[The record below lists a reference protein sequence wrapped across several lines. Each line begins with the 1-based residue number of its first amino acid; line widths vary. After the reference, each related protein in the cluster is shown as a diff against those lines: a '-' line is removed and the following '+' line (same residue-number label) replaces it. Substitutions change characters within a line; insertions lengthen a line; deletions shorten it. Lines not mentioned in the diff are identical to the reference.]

1 MPEVSSSVA
10 IFYFFAVF
18 LAYSYYKYTKNGEI
32 SPGIN
37 ILIFLI
43 LVIGEGFINLGIS
56 SGICQGA
63 AQPYSALVA
72 TILPWFLVLGLLK
85 MLLVM
90 MPGWLIPFENT
101 FGYLFVSIVTDLKDV
116 FNDILTPQY
125 NLDPAKNVQSGGVGV
140 GGGAG
145 GGVGA
150 SASAGGASEGELLEK
165 MQKRDIGR
173 ALEQIYSDQSILL
186 NELNL
191 ENLDAFWKGFSESH
205 LIKPDKEE
213 SKDKI
218 KKFILLKSI
227 VGEFVWLILTGFLV
241 VSISYNYLLN
251 IGCTYTKEQQQAR
264 ADALAKAQKDA
275 ADAAAAAAADTK
287 KIK

>member
-10 IFYFFAVF
+10 IFYFIAVF

-63 AQPYSALVA
+63 AQPSSALVA
-72 TILPWFLVLGLLK
+72 TIFPWFLVLGLLK
-85 MLLVM
+85 IMLAL

-125 NLDPAKNVQSGGVGV
+125 NLDPAKKVQGGGGGDAGGV
-140 GGGAG
+140 

-150 SASAGGASEGELLEK
+150 AGGGEGELLEK

-191 ENLDAFWKGFSESH
+191 ENLDAFWKGFTESS

-251 IGCTYTKEQQQAR
+251 IGCTYTKEQQQVR
-264 ADALAKAQKDA
+264 AAALAKAQKDA

>member
-56 SGICQGA
+56 TGICQGA

-116 FNDILTPQY
+116 FNDILAPQY
-125 NLDPAKNVQSGGVGV
+125 NLDPSKKVQ

-145 GGVGA
+145 PG
-150 SASAGGASEGELLEK
+150 AGGEGELLEK

-205 LIKPDKEE
+205 LIKPGKEE

-275 ADAAAAAAADTK
+275 ADAAAAAAANTK
-287 KIK
+287 TIK

>member
-10 IFYFFAVF
+10 IFYFIAVF

-63 AQPYSALVA
+63 AQPSSALVA

-85 MLLVM
+85 IMLAL

-125 NLDPAKNVQSGGVGV
+125 NLDPAKKVQGGGGGDAGGV
-140 GGGAG
+140 

-150 SASAGGASEGELLEK
+150 AGGGEGELLEK

-191 ENLDAFWKGFSESH
+191 ENLDAFWKGFTESS

-251 IGCTYTKEQQQAR
+251 IGCTYTKEQQQVR
-264 ADALAKAQKDA
+264 AAALAKSQKDA

-287 KIK
+287 RIK

>member
-10 IFYFFAVF
+10 IFYFIAVF

-63 AQPYSALVA
+63 AQPSSALVA

-85 MLLVM
+85 IMLAL

-125 NLDPAKNVQSGGVGV
+125 NLDPAKKVQ
-140 GGGAG
+140 GGGGGGGIAAG
-145 GGVGA
+145 GG
-150 SASAGGASEGELLEK
+150 GGEGELLEK

-191 ENLDAFWKGFSESH
+191 ENLDAFWKGFTESS

-251 IGCTYTKEQQQAR
+251 IGCTYTKEQQQVR
-264 ADALAKAQKDA
+264 AAALAKSQKDA

-287 KIK
+287 RIK

>member
-125 NLDPAKNVQSGGVGV
+125 NLSPATKVQ
-140 GGGAG
+140 GGGDAG
-145 GGVGA
+145 VA
-150 SASAGGASEGELLEK
+150 AGGASESEMLEK

>member
-10 IFYFFAVF
+10 IFYFIAVF

-63 AQPYSALVA
+63 AQPSSALIA
-72 TILPWFLVLGLLK
+72 TIFPWFLVLGLLK
-85 MLLVM
+85 ILLAI

-101 FGYLFVSIVTDLKDV
+101 FGYLFVSMVTDLKDV

-125 NLDPAKNVQSGGVGV
+125 NLDPAKKVQGGG

-145 GGVGA
+145 GGDAGA
-150 SASAGGASEGELLEK
+150 TGGANESEILEK

-191 ENLDAFWKGFSESH
+191 ENLDAFWRGFTESS
-205 LIKPDKEE
+205 LIKPGKDE

-264 ADALAKAQKDA
+264 AAALAKAQKEA
-275 ADAAAAAAADTK
+275 ADAAAAAALDTK
-287 KIK
+287 TIK

>member
-56 SGICQGA
+56 TGICQGA

-116 FNDILTPQY
+116 FNDILAPQY
-125 NLDPAKNVQSGGVGV
+125 NLDPSKKVQ

-145 GGVGA
+145 PD
-150 SASAGGASEGELLEK
+150 AGSEGELLEK

-205 LIKPDKEE
+205 LIKPGKEE

-275 ADAAAAAAADTK
+275 ADAAAAAAADNK
-287 KIK
+287 NIK

>member
-10 IFYFFAVF
+10 IFYFIAVF

-63 AQPYSALVA
+63 AQPSSALIA
-72 TILPWFLVLGLLK
+72 TIFPWFLVLGLLK
-85 MLLVM
+85 ILLAI

-101 FGYLFVSIVTDLKDV
+101 FGYLFVSMVTDLKDV

-125 NLDPAKNVQSGGVGV
+125 NLDPAKKVQGGGGGG

-145 GGVGA
+145 GGG
-150 SASAGGASEGELLEK
+150 AGGASESEILEK

-191 ENLDAFWKGFSESH
+191 ENLDAFWRGFTESS
-205 LIKPDKEE
+205 LIKPGKDE

-264 ADALAKAQKDA
+264 AAALAKAQKEA
-275 ADAAAAAAADTK
+275 ADAAAAAALDTK
-287 KIK
+287 TIK

>member
-10 IFYFFAVF
+10 IFYFIAVF

-63 AQPYSALVA
+63 AQPSSALIA
-72 TILPWFLVLGLLK
+72 TIFPWFLVLGLLK
-85 MLLVM
+85 IMLAL

-125 NLDPAKNVQSGGVGV
+125 NLDPAKKVQGGG
-140 GGGAG
+140 GGGGDAGGAG
-145 GGVGA
+145 GVGA
-150 SASAGGASEGELLEK
+150 AGGGEGELLEK

-191 ENLDAFWKGFSESH
+191 ENLDAFWKGFTESS

-251 IGCTYTKEQQQAR
+251 IGCTYTKEQQQVR
-264 ADALAKAQKDA
+264 AAALAKAQKDA
-275 ADAAAAAAADTK
+275 ADAAAAAALDTK
-287 KIK
+287 RIK

>member
-56 SGICQGA
+56 TGICQGA

-116 FNDILTPQY
+116 FNDILAPQY
-125 NLDPAKNVQSGGVGV
+125 NLDPSKKVQ

-145 GGVGA
+145 PG
-150 SASAGGASEGELLEK
+150 AGGPGGEGELLEK

-205 LIKPDKEE
+205 LIKPGKEE

-275 ADAAAAAAADTK
+275 ADAAAAAAANTK
-287 KIK
+287 TIK

>member
-10 IFYFFAVF
+10 IFYFIAVF

-32 SPGIN
+32 SPAIN
-37 ILIFLI
+37 MLIFLI

-63 AQPYSALVA
+63 AQPSSALIA

-85 MLLVM
+85 ILLAL

-101 FGYLFVSIVTDLKDV
+101 FGYLFVSMVTDLKEV

-125 NLDPAKNVQSGGVGV
+125 NLDPAKKVQ
-140 GGGAG
+140 GGGGDGGIAAG
-145 GGVGA
+145 GG
-150 SASAGGASEGELLEK
+150 SESEILEK

-191 ENLDAFWKGFSESH
+191 ENLDAFWKGFTESS
-205 LIKPDKEE
+205 LIKPDKDE

-227 VGEFVWLILTGFLV
+227 VGEFIRLILTGFLV

-264 ADALAKAQKDA
+264 AAALAKSQKDA
-275 ADAAAAAAADTK
+275 TDAAAAAAADTK
-287 KIK
+287 RIK

>member
-56 SGICQGA
+56 TGICQGA

-140 GGGAG
+140 GG
-145 GGVGA
+145 A

-205 LIKPDKEE
+205 LIKPGKEE

>member
-1 MPEVSSSVA
+1 
-10 IFYFFAVF
+10 
-18 LAYSYYKYTKNGEI
+18 
-32 SPGIN
+32 
-37 ILIFLI
+37 
-43 LVIGEGFINLGIS
+43 
-56 SGICQGA
+56 
-63 AQPYSALVA
+63 
-72 TILPWFLVLGLLK
+72 
-85 MLLVM
+85 
-90 MPGWLIPFENT
+90 
-101 FGYLFVSIVTDLKDV
+101 
-116 FNDILTPQY
+116 
-125 NLDPAKNVQSGGVGV
+125 
-140 GGGAG
+140 
-145 GGVGA
+145 
-150 SASAGGASEGELLEK
+150 

-205 LIKPDKEE
+205 LIKPGKEE

>member
-10 IFYFFAVF
+10 IFYFIAVF

-63 AQPYSALVA
+63 AQPSSALVA
-72 TILPWFLVLGLLK
+72 TIFPWFLVLGLLK
-85 MLLVM
+85 IMLAL

-125 NLDPAKNVQSGGVGV
+125 NLDPAKKVQGGGGGDAGGV
-140 GGGAG
+140 

-150 SASAGGASEGELLEK
+150 AGGGEGELLEK

-191 ENLDAFWKGFSESH
+191 ENLDAFWKGFTESS

-251 IGCTYTKEQQQAR
+251 IGCTYTKEQQQVR
-264 ADALAKAQKDA
+264 AAALAKAQKDA

-287 KIK
+287 RIK

>member
-56 SGICQGA
+56 TGICQGA

-85 MLLVM
+85 MLLIM

-116 FNDILTPQY
+116 FNDILAPQY
-125 NLDPAKNVQSGGVGV
+125 NLDPSKKVQG

-145 GGVGA
+145 AAGA
-150 SASAGGASEGELLEK
+150 GAGGPGGEGELLEK

-205 LIKPDKEE
+205 LIKPGKEE

-275 ADAAAAAAADTK
+275 ADAAAAAAADNK
-287 KIK
+287 NIK

>member
-10 IFYFFAVF
+10 IFYFIAVF

-32 SPGIN
+32 SP
-37 ILIFLI
+37 
-43 LVIGEGFINLGIS
+43 VINLGIS

-63 AQPYSALVA
+63 AQPSSALIA
-72 TILPWFLVLGLLK
+72 TIFPWFLVLGLLK
-85 MLLVM
+85 ILLAI

-101 FGYLFVSIVTDLKDV
+101 FGYLFVSMVTDLKDV

-125 NLDPAKNVQSGGVGV
+125 NLDPAKKVQG

-145 GGVGA
+145 G
-150 SASAGGASEGELLEK
+150 ASESEILEK

-191 ENLDAFWKGFSESH
+191 ENLDAFWTGFTESS
-205 LIKPDKEE
+205 LIKPDKDE

-264 ADALAKAQKDA
+264 AAALAKAQKEA
-275 ADAAAAAAADTK
+275 ADAAAAAALDTK
-287 KIK
+287 TIK

>member
-10 IFYFFAVF
+10 IFYFIAVF

-63 AQPYSALVA
+63 AQPSSALVA

-85 MLLVM
+85 IMLAL

-125 NLDPAKNVQSGGVGV
+125 NLDPAKKVQGGGGGGGDAGGV
-140 GGGAG
+140 

-150 SASAGGASEGELLEK
+150 AGGGEGELLEK

-191 ENLDAFWKGFSESH
+191 ENLDAFWKGFTESS

-251 IGCTYTKEQQQAR
+251 IGCTYTKEQQQVR
-264 ADALAKAQKDA
+264 AAALAKAQKDA

-287 KIK
+287 RIK

>member
-10 IFYFFAVF
+10 IFYFIAVF

-63 AQPYSALVA
+63 AQPSSALIA

-85 MLLVM
+85 ILLAL

-101 FGYLFVSIVTDLKDV
+101 FGYLFVSMVTDLKEV

-125 NLDPAKNVQSGGVGV
+125 NLDPAKKVQ
-140 GGGAG
+140 GGGD

-150 SASAGGASEGELLEK
+150 AAAAGANESEILEK

-191 ENLDAFWKGFSESH
+191 ENLDAFWKGFTESS
-205 LIKPDKEE
+205 LIKPDKDE

-227 VGEFVWLILTGFLV
+227 VGEFIWLILTGFLV

-264 ADALAKAQKDA
+264 AAALAKSQKDA

-287 KIK
+287 RIK

>member
-1 MPEVSSSVA
+1 
-10 IFYFFAVF
+10 
-18 LAYSYYKYTKNGEI
+18 
-32 SPGIN
+32 
-37 ILIFLI
+37 
-43 LVIGEGFINLGIS
+43 
-56 SGICQGA
+56 
-63 AQPYSALVA
+63 
-72 TILPWFLVLGLLK
+72 
-85 MLLVM
+85 M

-125 NLDPAKNVQSGGVGV
+125 NLDPAKKVQ
-140 GGGAG
+140 GGGGGGGIAAG
-145 GGVGA
+145 GG
-150 SASAGGASEGELLEK
+150 GGEGELLEK

-191 ENLDAFWKGFSESH
+191 ENLDAFWKGFTESS

-251 IGCTYTKEQQQAR
+251 IGCRYTKEQQQAR
-264 ADALAKAQKDA
+264 TAALAKSQKDA
-275 ADAAAAAAADTK
+275 ADAAAAAAVDTK
-287 KIK
+287 TIK

>member
-56 SGICQGA
+56 TGICQGA

-116 FNDILTPQY
+116 FNDILAPQY
-125 NLDPAKNVQSGGVGV
+125 NLDPSKKVQ

-145 GGVGA
+145 PG
-150 SASAGGASEGELLEK
+150 AGGEGELLEK

-205 LIKPDKEE
+205 LIKPGKEE

-275 ADAAAAAAADTK
+275 ADAAAAAAADNK
-287 KIK
+287 NIK

>member
-56 SGICQGA
+56 TGICQGA

-116 FNDILTPQY
+116 FNDILAPQY
-125 NLDPAKNVQSGGVGV
+125 NLDPSKKVQ

-145 GGVGA
+145 PG
-150 SASAGGASEGELLEK
+150 AGGPGGEGELLEK

-205 LIKPDKEE
+205 LIKPGKEE

-275 ADAAAAAAADTK
+275 ADAAAAAAADNK
-287 KIK
+287 NIK

>member
-10 IFYFFAVF
+10 IFYFIAIF

-63 AQPYSALVA
+63 AQPSSALIA

-85 MLLVM
+85 VLLAI

-125 NLDPAKNVQSGGVGV
+125 NLDPAKKVQ
-140 GGGAG
+140 GGGGGGGIAAG
-145 GGVGA
+145 GG
-150 SASAGGASEGELLEK
+150 GGEGELLEK

-191 ENLDAFWKGFSESH
+191 ENLDAFWKGFTESS

-251 IGCTYTKEQQQAR
+251 IGCRYTKEQQQAR
-264 ADALAKAQKDA
+264 TAALAKSQKDA
-275 ADAAAAAAADTK
+275 ADAAAAAAVDTK
-287 KIK
+287 TIK

>member
-56 SGICQGA
+56 TGICQGA

-125 NLDPAKNVQSGGVGV
+125 NLDPAKNVQSGG
-140 GGGAG
+140 AG
-145 GGVGA
+145 GG
-150 SASAGGASEGELLEK
+150 AGGASEGELLEK

-205 LIKPDKEE
+205 LIKPGKEE

>member
-10 IFYFFAVF
+10 IFYFIAVF

-63 AQPYSALVA
+63 AQPSSALIA
-72 TILPWFLVLGLLK
+72 TIFPWFLVLGLLK
-85 MLLVM
+85 ILLVI

-101 FGYLFVSIVTDLKDV
+101 FGYLFVSMVTDLKDV

-125 NLDPAKNVQSGGVGV
+125 NLDPAKKIQG

-145 GGVGA
+145 GAGDT
-150 SASAGGASEGELLEK
+150 GGASESEILEK

-191 ENLDAFWKGFSESH
+191 ENLDAFWKGFTESS

-264 ADALAKAQKDA
+264 AAALAKAQKEA
-275 ADAAAAAAADTK
+275 ADAAAAAALDTK
-287 KIK
+287 TIK

>member
-56 SGICQGA
+56 TGICQGA

-72 TILPWFLVLGLLK
+72 TILPWFLVLGLLT
-85 MLLVM
+85 MLRVM

-116 FNDILTPQY
+116 FNDILAPQY
-125 NLDPAKNVQSGGVGV
+125 NLDPSKKVQ

-145 GGVGA
+145 PD
-150 SASAGGASEGELLEK
+150 AGSEGELLEK

-205 LIKPDKEE
+205 LIKPGKEE

-275 ADAAAAAAADTK
+275 ADAAAAAAADNK
-287 KIK
+287 NIK

>member
-10 IFYFFAVF
+10 IFYFIAIF

-63 AQPYSALVA
+63 AQPSSALIA

-85 MLLVM
+85 VLLAI

-125 NLDPAKNVQSGGVGV
+125 NLDPAKKVQ
-140 GGGAG
+140 GGGGGGGIAAG
-145 GGVGA
+145 GG
-150 SASAGGASEGELLEK
+150 GGEGELLEK

-191 ENLDAFWKGFSESH
+191 ENLDAFWKGFTESS

-251 IGCTYTKEQQQAR
+251 IGCRYTKEQQQAR
-264 ADALAKAQKDA
+264 TAALAKSQKDA
-275 ADAAAAAAADTK
+275 ADAAAAAAVDTK
-287 KIK
+287 TMM

>member
-10 IFYFFAVF
+10 IFYFIAVF

-63 AQPYSALVA
+63 AQPSSALIA
-72 TILPWFLVLGLLK
+72 TIFPWFLVLGLLK
-85 MLLVM
+85 ILLAI

-101 FGYLFVSIVTDLKDV
+101 FGYLFVSMVTDLKDV

-125 NLDPAKNVQSGGVGV
+125 NLDPAKKVQG

-145 GGVGA
+145 G
-150 SASAGGASEGELLEK
+150 AGGASESEILEK

-173 ALEQIYSDQSILL
+173 ALEQIY
-186 NELNL
+186 
-191 ENLDAFWKGFSESH
+191 
-205 LIKPDKEE
+205 
-213 SKDKI
+213 
-218 KKFILLKSI
+218 
-227 VGEFVWLILTGFLV
+227 
-241 VSISYNYLLN
+241 
-251 IGCTYTKEQQQAR
+251 
-264 ADALAKAQKDA
+264 
-275 ADAAAAAAADTK
+275 
-287 KIK
+287 

>member
-56 SGICQGA
+56 TGICQGA

-140 GGGAG
+140 GGGAS
-145 GGVGA
+145 A

-205 LIKPDKEE
+205 LIKPGKEE

>member
-56 SGICQGA
+56 TGICQGA

-116 FNDILTPQY
+116 FNDILAPQY
-125 NLDPAKNVQSGGVGV
+125 NLDPSKKVQ

-145 GGVGA
+145 PGG
-150 SASAGGASEGELLEK
+150 EGELLEK

-205 LIKPDKEE
+205 LIKPGKEE

-275 ADAAAAAAADTK
+275 ADAAAAAAADNK
-287 KIK
+287 NIK

>member
-10 IFYFFAVF
+10 IFYFIAIF

-63 AQPYSALVA
+63 AQPSSALIA

-85 MLLVM
+85 VLLAI

-125 NLDPAKNVQSGGVGV
+125 NLDPAKKVQ
-140 GGGAG
+140 GGGGGGGIAAG
-145 GGVGA
+145 GG
-150 SASAGGASEGELLEK
+150 GGEGELLEK

-191 ENLDAFWKGFSESH
+191 ENLDAFWKGFTESS

-218 KKFILLKSI
+218 KKFILPKSI

-251 IGCTYTKEQQQAR
+251 IGCRYTKEQQQAR
-264 ADALAKAQKDA
+264 TAALAKSQKDA
-275 ADAAAAAAADTK
+275 ADAAAAAAVDTK
-287 KIK
+287 TIK

>member
-10 IFYFFAVF
+10 IFYFIAIF

-63 AQPYSALVA
+63 AQPSSALIA

-85 MLLVM
+85 VLLAI

-125 NLDPAKNVQSGGVGV
+125 NLDPAKKVQ
-140 GGGAG
+140 GGGGGGGGGIAAG
-145 GGVGA
+145 GG
-150 SASAGGASEGELLEK
+150 GGEGELLEK

-191 ENLDAFWKGFSESH
+191 ENLDAFWKGFTESS

-251 IGCTYTKEQQQAR
+251 IGCRYTKEQQQAR
-264 ADALAKAQKDA
+264 TAALAKSQKDA
-275 ADAAAAAAADTK
+275 ADAAAAAAVDTK
-287 KIK
+287 TIK

>member
-56 SGICQGA
+56 TGICQGA

-101 FGYLFVSIVTDLKDV
+101 FGYLFVSIVTDLKEV
-116 FNDILTPQY
+116 FNDILAPQY
-125 NLDPAKNVQSGGVGV
+125 NLDPSKKVQ

-145 GGVGA
+145 PG
-150 SASAGGASEGELLEK
+150 AGGAGPGGEGELLEK

-205 LIKPDKEE
+205 LIKPGKEE

-275 ADAAAAAAADTK
+275 ADAAAAAAADNK
-287 KIK
+287 NIK

>member
-101 FGYLFVSIVTDLKDV
+101 FGYLFVSIVTDLKEV
-116 FNDILTPQY
+116 FNDILAPQY
-125 NLDPAKNVQSGGVGV
+125 NLDPSKKVQ

-145 GGVGA
+145 PG
-150 SASAGGASEGELLEK
+150 AGGPGGEGELLEK

-205 LIKPDKEE
+205 LIKPGKEE

-275 ADAAAAAAADTK
+275 ADAAAAAAADNK
-287 KIK
+287 NIK

>member
-10 IFYFFAVF
+10 IFYFIAVF

-63 AQPYSALVA
+63 AQPSSALIA
-72 TILPWFLVLGLLK
+72 TIFPWFLVLGLLK
-85 MLLVM
+85 IMLAL

-125 NLDPAKNVQSGGVGV
+125 NLDPAKKVQGGGGGGGDAGGV
-140 GGGAG
+140 

-150 SASAGGASEGELLEK
+150 AGGGEGELLEK

-191 ENLDAFWKGFSESH
+191 ENLDAFWKGFTESS

-251 IGCTYTKEQQQAR
+251 IGCTYTKEQQQVR
-264 ADALAKAQKDA
+264 AAALAKAQKDA

-287 KIK
+287 RIK